1 MIDDD
6 GANVHAAAESF
17 FANADVIET
26 LYPGL
31 DTDNYDEAITA
42 AAQDFVLDLN
52 QQETMA
58 MNEFFGSSQPM
69 DIDSVRNGSIHE
81 SSSDSEPDEYLSN
94 AADPRNFTIPARF
107 NGPYM
112 PEYFSFIP
120 DDYLP

>member
-1 MIDDD
+1 M
-6 GANVHAAAESF
+6 
-17 FANADVIET
+17 
-26 LYPGL
+26 YPGL
-31 DTDNYDEAITA
+31 DTDNYDEAIAA
-42 AAQDFVLDLN
+42 AAQDFINASDIVLDLN
-52 QQETMA
+52 QQETTA
-58 MNEFFGSSQPM
+58 MDKFFGSSQPM

-81 SSSDSEPDEYLSN
+81 SSSDSEPDKYYSN

>member
-1 MIDDD
+1 MVEDD

-31 DTDNYDEAITA
+31 DTDNYDEAIAA

-58 MNEFFGSSQPM
+58 MNEFFWLQST
-69 DIDSVRNGSIHE
+69 NG
-81 SSSDSEPDEYLSN
+81 Y
-94 AADPRNFTIPARF
+94 
-107 NGPYM
+107 
-112 PEYFSFIP
+112 
-120 DDYLP
+120 